1 LLFAGREASAAEP
14 DLQTRTAA
22 RDLAVQGVDAFEAK
36 DYATALDRFNRAAEL
51 ISAPSISI
59 MQARSLVKL
68 GRWIEALDK
77 YSNVSSATVAA
88 GAPEAFRRAQ
98 SDAVKE
104 ASELRADMPRLEVQ
118 SPPAQDD
125 GAKLVVK
132 LDGRTVPAA
141 LLDVEQ
147 PVDPGAH
154 TVQAESDGDIIFR
167 RTLRLDAAQRVN
179 VLITPGSVEAS
190 SSVPAREPAGSATS
204 PASRR
209 VWSYVALG
217 VGALGFTV
225 AAVSG
230 SVALQ
235 KQSKLDAAC
244 NPTCPRSSADDL
256 ASFHSNRALAITG
269 LVVGTAG
276 VGVGVYLYLSGRGDS
291 SQVAARLTPS
301 GAELVGTF

>member
-1 LLFAGREASAAEP
+1 
-14 DLQTRTAA
+14 
-22 RDLAVQGVDAFEAK
+22 
-36 DYATALDRFNRAAEL
+36 
-51 ISAPSISI
+51 
-59 MQARSLVKL
+59 
-68 GRWIEALDK
+68 
-77 YSNVSSATVAA
+77 
-88 GAPEAFRRAQ
+88 
-98 SDAVKE
+98 
-104 ASELRADMPRLEVQ
+104 
-118 SPPAQDD
+118 
-125 GAKLVVK
+125 
-132 LDGRTVPAA
+132 
-141 LLDVEQ
+141 
-147 PVDPGAH
+147 
-154 TVQAESDGDIIFR
+154 VQAESDGDIIFR